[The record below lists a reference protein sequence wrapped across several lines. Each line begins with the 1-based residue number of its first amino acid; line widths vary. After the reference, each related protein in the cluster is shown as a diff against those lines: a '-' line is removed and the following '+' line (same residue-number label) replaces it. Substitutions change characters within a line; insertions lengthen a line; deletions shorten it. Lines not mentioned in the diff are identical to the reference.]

1 MPRRCKMC
9 RAKVGNGA
17 IISNLVALCSW
28 DCFKKYQKS
37 HYAKQVHDKV
47 MRKDR
52 ADRKERLK
60 TYNDYLKEA
69 QKEFNHYIRVR
80 DKNKSCVSC
89 GTAERTARHGGVFDA
104 GHYRSRGGSPQ
115 HRFNSLNCV
124 GQCKRCNRWLS
135 GNVANMRIG
144 LIKRF
149 GVERI
154 EALENDNKVR
164 KFTGTELQRIKK
176 IFSKKRR
183 LYEKKFR

>member
-1 MPRRCKMC
+1 MPRRCKIC

-37 HYAKQVHDKV
+37 HYAKQMHDKV

-60 TYNDYLKEA
+60 TYNDYVKEA
-69 QKEFNHYIRVR
+69 QKEFNHYVRVR
-80 DKNKSCVSC
+80 DKNKPCISC
-89 GTAERTARHGGVFDA
+89 GTEQMSAKRGGAFAA
-104 GHYRSRGGSPQ
+104 GHYRSRGSSPA
-115 HRFNSLNCV
+115 HRFNLFNCV
-124 GQCKRCNRWLS
+124 GQCKKCNRWLN
-135 GNVANMRIG
+135 GAVADMRIG

-154 EALENDNKVR
+154 EALENDNRVR

>member
-1 MPRRCKMC
+1 
-9 RAKVGNGA
+9 
-17 IISNLVALCSW
+17 
-28 DCFKKYQKS
+28 
-37 HYAKQVHDKV
+37 

-60 TYNDYLKEA
+60 TYNDYIKEA

-80 DKNKSCVSC
+80 DKNKPCVSC

-115 HRFNSLNCV
+115 HRFNLLNCV

-149 GVERI
+149 GVERV
-154 EALENDNKVR
+154 EAIENDNAVR